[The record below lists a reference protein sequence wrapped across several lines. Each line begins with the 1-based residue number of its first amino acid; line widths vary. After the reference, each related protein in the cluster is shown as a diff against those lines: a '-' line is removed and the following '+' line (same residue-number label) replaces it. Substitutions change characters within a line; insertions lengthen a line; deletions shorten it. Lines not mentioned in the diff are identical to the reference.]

1 LFRDRAEA
9 GKLLAQALTFLKTG
23 KNDVVVLAI
32 PRGGVLVAKEVA
44 DSLGAPLDLVITRK
58 IGAPGNPELAIGAVT
73 QDGEVIA
80 DPELVDRLMVSDEY
94 MKDESARQVDEIR
107 GRMKR
112 YRGERAYP
120 DLAGKIVVLV
130 DDGVATGS
138 TVQAAIK
145 SVKRRDAAA
154 VIVAVPVG
162 PQETIEELSKVA
174 DRVVC
179 LDTPK
184 FFHAVGQFYREF
196 GQVDDEAVKETLRS
210 ARTANE

>member
-1 LFRDRAEA
+1 
-9 GKLLAQALTFLKTG
+9 
-23 KNDVVVLAI
+23 
-32 PRGGVLVAKEVA
+32 
-44 DSLGAPLDLVITRK
+44 
-58 IGAPGNPELAIGAVT
+58 
-73 QDGEVIA
+73 
-80 DPELVDRLMVSDEY
+80 
-94 MKDESARQVDEIR
+94 
-107 GRMKR
+107 MKR

>member
-1 LFRDRAEA
+1 MFRDRVEA
-9 GKLLAQALTFLKTG
+9 GKLLADALTFLKT
-23 KNDVVVLAI
+23 KKDDVVVLAI

-80 DPELVDRLMVSDEY
+80 DPELVDRLTVSDEY
-94 MKDESARQVDEIR
+94 VKDESAKQVDEIR
-107 GRMKR
+107 ARMKR
-112 YRGERAYP
+112 YRGDRAYP
-120 DLAGKIVVLV
+120 NLAGKTVVLV

-138 TVQAAIK
+138 TIRAAIK
-145 SVKRRDAAA
+145 SVKRRNAAA

-162 PQETIEELSKVA
+162 PQETIEELSKIA

-184 FFHAVGQFYREF
+184 FFNAVGQFYREF
-196 GQVDDEAVKETLRS
+196 DQVDDETVRETLRS
-210 ARTANE
+210 VRTADR